1 MHKPHLM
8 LLMRTRT
15 KGKDQ
20 NITKNDHNKA
30 HQSQTN
36 NKWFST
42 IIRWKE
48 KYSFK
53 INRHLMLN
61 DVTTILVS
69 KISSL
74 LISTG
79 KQDLREE
86 ARLQIIPGTFW
97 EQCVKTQGWIITLVM
112 KHNFANGKKK
122 EMTKIII
129 RNLSVWS
136 PQGDTNGD
144 RFLYANGGLLNH
156 CQSEQLAT
164 INKLNEMRVRWWG

>member
-1 MHKPHLM
+1 M
-8 LLMRTRT
+8 L
-15 KGKDQ
+15 
-20 NITKNDHNKA
+20 
-30 HQSQTN
+30 S
-36 NKWFST
+36 
-42 IIRWKE
+42 
-48 KYSFK
+48 
-53 INRHLMLN
+53 

-122 EMTKIII
+122 KW
-129 RNLSVWS
+129 L
-136 PQGDTNGD
+136 
-144 RFLYANGGLLNH
+144 
-156 CQSEQLAT
+156 
-164 INKLNEMRVRWWG
+164 K